1 MLASEFVL
9 GVGILGGLGFFIALI
24 CVIIYFLDK
33 PPSRNLL
40 RVALVFGALGA
51 ASQSWSVF
59 NWHVAQN
66 RAAPVIKACEEF
78 RRSNGVYPRSLDQ
91 LVPEFLPSLPRPSYT
106 WMGRRYGYA
115 SEPPRLYFAAMFH
128 GVVTYDFESH
138 HWWTND

>member
-51 ASQSWSVF
+51 ASQS
-59 NWHVAQN
+59 
-66 RAAPVIKACEEF
+66 
-78 RRSNGVYPRSLDQ
+78 
-91 LVPEFLPSLPRPSYT
+91 
-106 WMGRRYGYA
+106 
-115 SEPPRLYFAAMFH
+115 
-128 GVVTYDFESH
+128 
-138 HWWTND
+138 